1 MSTSSAPP
9 ASSSAPTTFKG
20 FGPPAWI
27 FSFNAGDPD
36 PAPTAST
43 SSLAGPIHYAPPP
56 PRTSFGRPR
65 PALEEGD
72 TEGSYGPRTR
82 RRGNVRFVP
91 ARGLVAEKGK
101 GRATDED
108 KGAFVRG
115 LYESI
120 VSATPPPPPAPRARA
135 RTPDVDLTLDS
146 DSDDEVIILNPLT
159 RLPYPRP
166 RPARPR
172 AIHDLLA
179 DSTPSS
185 PLLPPIQYAL
195 KPSNIGWRLL
205 ARQGW
210 VEGQPLGPLDEKG
223 EGGGLKVPL
232 KGSEKFDRAGLG
244 GGGRGERR
252 ESPRETEERRRE
264 EERGLREKGSAGME
278 KKRRKEEGERKAL
291 LAYMNR

>member
-1 MSTSSAPP
+1 MS
-9 ASSSAPTTFKG
+9 SSSAPTTFKG

-27 FSFNAGDPD
+27 FSFNPGESST
-36 PAPTAST
+36 PAAST

-65 PALEEGD
+65 VDLEEGD
-72 TEGSYGPRTR
+72 TEGNYGPTTR

-91 ARGLVAEKGK
+91 ARGLEKGK
-101 GRATDED
+101 ERGTDDLGLVKGD

-120 VSATPPPPPAPRARA
+120 TSTTVPPTTQSAPPSRA

-146 DSDDEVIILNPLT
+146 DSDDDIIILNPLT

-172 AIHDLLA
+172 AIHDLLS
-179 DSTPSS
+179 DSTPSTP
-185 PLLPPIQYAL
+185 PLIPPIQYGL
-195 KPSNIGWRLL
+195 KPTNVGWRIL

-210 VEGQPLGPLDEKG
+210 VEGQPLGAKG
-223 EGGGLKVPL
+223 NEGLVVPL

-244 GGGRGERR
+244 GGKGERR
-252 ESPRETEERRRE
+252 PSGKERQEKRRE
-264 EERGLREKGSAGME
+264 EESGRREKGSRGME
-278 KKRRKEEGERKAL
+278 KARKRGEDERKEM
-291 LAYMNR
+291 LAYLNR